1 MNAITLT
8 LFVSLLLAV
17 GSVLFFLWGYH
28 QRDYDHTDR
37 LSLLPLDEKDGR
49 VPTLPAPTK
58 EGTPR

>member
-1 MNAITLT
+1 MNAISLT

-17 GSVLFFLWGYH
+17 GAVLLFLWGYH

-37 LSLLPLDEKDGR
+37 MSLLPLDEKDGQ
-49 VPTLPAPTK
+49 VSTLPAPIK